1 MVPSCGI
8 VFDIDGVLVHGTQFA
23 THRESSVQPIASG
36 LVGWVCRAAERRHP
50 TGRERTG
57 PSRPPCRD
65 LNIQSCC
72 CPAWRQT
79 LARVSIPLIRAG
91 PVTGPKAVPGARE
104 ALQRVV
110 AANIPHVFVTNNGME
125 DEQARSLRLQ
135 GVLDL
140 EIDPA
145 RMILCQTP
153 LKVRVL
159 RLLSRLGGG
168 KGTTHT
174 AGKRQET
181 GRGGE
186 LRRAA
191 GAGYWHKLAS
201 RGLCGAAQWWAPVP
215 RGV

>member
-1 MVPSCGI
+1 M
-8 VFDIDGVLVHGTQFA
+8 
-23 THRESSVQPIASG
+23 
-36 LVGWVCRAAERRHP
+36 
-50 TGRERTG
+50 
-57 PSRPPCRD
+57 
-65 LNIQSCC
+65 
-72 CPAWRQT
+72 
-79 LARVSIPLIRAG
+79 
-91 PVTGPKAVPGARE
+91 PGARE